1 MAEDIIIHEPTK
13 AECGEIKAIAKDT
26 VHRICSGQVVLTLAV
41 AVKELVEN
49 SIDAGAS
56 LIEVK
61 LREQGLESLEVSDNG
76 CGVRESD
83 LEAMTAKYHTSK
95 IKDFVDLQNVET
107 FGFRGEALSSLC
119 ALSDLFVL
127 TRHASQDV
135 GVRLELDHEGK
146 IKKRTPCARGVG
158 TTVTLTNLFVTL
170 PVRRR
175 DFTRNV
181 RKEFNKMCQI
191 LQAYCLVARG
201 VRIICTNQN
210 AKGAK
215 MVVMQTHGSQDV
227 LANVGAVFGNR
238 QASELLP
245 LKSIFCADQAL
256 TEEGLHA
263 ELQSEFGTDDNLQI
277 TPEDLDQLKSSRFKL
292 EGYVSSCNHGAGR
305 SSKDRQYFYINSRP
319 CDPKSISKIVND
331 TYHRYN
337 SHQYPFIFLNIVTS
351 RSDVDV
357 NLTPD
362 KRQLLIHNEKI
373 LIIAIKKALL
383 NTYANLPSTY
393 KLQNSTIVS
402 MLGNDRENA
411 QNENVEE
418 KVTTDEPLEN
428 MPISSSQCFMDVLSQ
443 WKKTGDTVGTAPP
456 VSKKRKYPDEV
467 EVRTLKLKK
476 IHEYLDRENPK
487 HCDMPKEF
495 RVQSESDDDETS
507 QPAKANVSNVVLNE
521 QKSFDTSIL
530 DLERLSKESLEF
542 DSLTEK
548 TVERLDREV
557 LSNPPELVLH
567 LDVPVKVDN
576 LMDSMNKNDEDE
588 DVTCSQ
594 LSATKTVV
602 LDDSVIDAESTSK
615 YYSTGVMRI
624 TLPEIERNI
633 KAEEKLKAEIKQS
646 NKAKLERLRFKSE
659 INPSQNLKAEEELQ
673 REISKETF
681 AKMEILGQFNLGF
694 IIVKL
699 DTDLFIID
707 QHATDEKYNFEV
719 LQRTTVM
726 QSQPLAV
733 PQPLELTAA
742 NEMLLLDHLPVFEKN
757 GFKFEINESAPPTK
771 RVKLLRKP
779 SSQGWEFGKEDIDE
793 LLFMLQ
799 DAPQGSVCRPSR
811 IRDMFASRAC
821 RKSVMIGMAL
831 KRATMKKLVTHMGEI
846 EQPWNC
852 PHGRPTMRHLI
863 NIAMLEDD
871 VEIDDTQTV
880 T

>member
-1 MAEDIIIHEPTK
+1 MAEEVIIHEPTK
-13 AECGEIKAIAKDT
+13 EQCGEIKAIARDT

-56 LIEVK
+56 LIEIK

-135 GVRLELDHEGK
+135 GVRLELDHDGK

-215 MVVMQTHGSQDV
+215 MVVMQTHGTQDV

-245 LKSIFCADQAL
+245 LKSIFCGDQVL
-256 TEEGLHA
+256 TEKGLQA
-263 ELQSEFGTDDNLQI
+263 EFETDDNFQI
-277 TPEDLDQLKSSRFKL
+277 TPEDFTQLKSSRFRL

-319 CDPKSISKIVND
+319 CDPKSISKIVNE

-373 LIIAIKKALL
+373 LTIAIKKALL
-383 NTYANLPSTY
+383 STYANLPSTY

-402 MLGNDRENA
+402 MLENDRKIA
-411 QNENVEE
+411 QNEDAEE
-418 KVTTDEPLEN
+418 KVSSEEPMEN
-428 MPISSSQCFMDVLSQ
+428 MPISSSQRFMDVLSQ
-443 WKKTGDTVGTAPP
+443 WKKTGDTVGTAPQ

-476 IHEYLDRENPK
+476 IHEYLDRENPR

-495 RVQSESDDDETS
+495 RVESESDDDETS

-521 QKSFDTSIL
+521 QKSFDNSLL
-530 DLERLSKESLEF
+530 DLQRLNKESLEF

-548 TVERLDREV
+548 TVERLDCEI
-557 LSNPPELVLH
+557 LSNKQESFLY
-567 LDVPVKVDN
+567 LDESTKVDN
-576 LMDSMNKNDEDE
+576 MVDSINKNVEVE
-588 DVTCSQ
+588 DVKSSQ
-594 LSATKTVV
+594 LSATTTVM
-602 LDDSVIDAESTSK
+602 LDNSLIDVEATSK

-624 TLPEIERNI
+624 TLTEIERNI
-633 KAEEKLKAEIKQS
+633 KAEEKLKAEFKQS

-673 REISKETF
+673 REISKDTF

-779 SSQGWEFGKEDIDE
+779 SSQRWEFGKEDIDE

-799 DAPQGSVCRPSR
+799 DAPPGSVCRPSR

-846 EQPWNC
+846 EQPWVSQTQK
-852 PHGRPTMRHLI
+852 RQTLI
-863 NIAMLEDD
+863 SL
-871 VEIDDTQTV
+871 T
-880 T
+880 